1 MEFGTRLVLLAAAV
15 CVGSA
20 GAATIRSK
28 ADRRL
33 WETVDDRAA
42 PLTWP
47 WATEADAATLVFSNR
62 VTKAVSSVTVQ
73 RGGNETHGS
82 CDRPA
87 SIDGEAL
94 VDVTL
99 AQTAGAEEIARESAT
114 LAYVFGAGGG
124 PITVRARR
132 ARDWTR
138 FAAPRVYAFDPV
150 WLGLD
155 GESGY
160 DVAWPMYRPFRVI
173 LR

>member
-15 CVGSA
+15 CADSA

-47 WATEADAATLVFSNR
+47 WAAEADEATLVFSNR
-62 VTKAVSSVTVQ
+62 VTKAVSSVEIA
-73 RGGNETHGS
+73 RGADEARG
-82 CDRPA
+82 CRAQPA
-87 SIDGEAL
+87 PMAGEAV

-99 AQTAGAEEIARESAT
+99 VQTSSGREVARETAS
-114 LAYVFGAGGG
+114 LAYVNGARGG
-124 PITVRARR
+124 PITVRSRT
-132 ARDWTR
+132 ARDWTQ
-138 FAAPRVYAFDPV
+138 FVTPRVYGVDPV

-160 DVAWPMYRPFRVI
+160 DVAWPMCRPFRVI